1 MSSNRDK
8 LQKDIEKMQADLRTA
23 RSAVNEEKS
32 LKLFQERKVKDLE
45 SQLNCRDEESDQ
57 QVARLNEQLQES
69 NKSNLELLEQVGSVC
84 VSFLF
89 FFLL

>member
-1 MSSNRDK
+1 
-8 LQKDIEKMQADLRTA
+8 MQADLRTA

>member
-1 MSSNRDK
+1 
-8 LQKDIEKMQADLRTA
+8 MQADLRTA

-89 FFLL
+89 FFLF

>member
-1 MSSNRDK
+1 M
-8 LQKDIEKMQADLRTA
+8 RTA

-45 SQLNCRDEESDQ
+45 RQLNCQDEESDQ

-69 NKSNLELLEQVGSVC
+69 NKTNLELHEQVGAVFC
-84 VSFLF
+84 CCCLMFY
-89 FFLL
+89 